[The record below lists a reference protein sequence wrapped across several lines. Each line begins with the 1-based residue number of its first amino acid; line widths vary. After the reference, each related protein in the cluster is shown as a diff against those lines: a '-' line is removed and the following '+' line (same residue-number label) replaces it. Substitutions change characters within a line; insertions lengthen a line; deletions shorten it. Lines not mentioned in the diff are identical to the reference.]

1 MREKRISKSGD
12 CMNGVSE
19 KAWYCVEAIEGQDG
33 KACLGLAVAGLVVWR
48 PFDIRRSAGR
58 QGEGA
63 RLRQGRPVRAVNA
76 PRADRSRPRF
86 GRYFF
91 VYAALSECVFQEIQH
106 FPGVRGFVCAT
117 GSRFPV
123 PIPTEQIEFL
133 KASRAPV
140 QRSTT
145 WRDWGKIGFMVEITQ
160 GPFHGHAARVT
171 GIDRKG
177 IFEVE
182 LLLFGRFVRVVVEAS
197 HVSQAVQAKPDNS
210 RKTVLNP
217 AGRLASAAAA

>member
-1 MREKRISKSGD
+1 
-12 CMNGVSE
+12 MNGVSE

-48 PFDIRRSAGR
+48 PFDLRRAAGR

-63 RLRQGRPVRAVNA
+63 RLRQGRRPRLVCA

-91 VYAALSECVFQEIQH
+91 VHAALSECVFQEIQH

-123 PIPTEQIEFL
+123 PIPNEQIEFL
-133 KASRAPV
+133 KASKASV

-145 WRDWGKIGFMVEITQ
+145 WRDWGTLGATVEITQ
-160 GPFHGHAARVT
+160 GPFHGHAARIK
-171 GIDRKG
+171 GIDPKG

-182 LLLFGRFVRVVVEAS
+182 LPLFGRFVRVIVEAS

-217 AGRLASAAAA
+217 AGHLAPAAAA

>member
-1 MREKRISKSGD
+1 MDGLA
-12 CMNGVSE
+12 E
-19 KAWYCVEAIEGQDG
+19 KAWYCVEAVEGQDS

-48 PFDIRRSAGR
+48 PFDTRRAAGR
-58 QGEGA
+58 QGDGA
-63 RLRQGRPVRAVNA
+63 RARQGKPVVKTVGA

-91 VYAALSECVFQEIQH
+91 VYAGLTECIFQEIQH
-106 FPGVRGFVCAT
+106 APGVRGFVCAT

-123 PIPTEQIEFL
+123 PIPPEQIEFL
-133 KASRAPV
+133 RASPPPV

-145 WRDWGKIGFMVEITQ
+145 WRDWGVLGSQVEITQ
-160 GPFHGHAARVT
+160 GPLHGRTALIR
-171 GIDRKG
+171 GIDQKG
-177 IFEVE
+177 IFELE
-182 LLLFGRFVRVVVEAS
+182 LILFGRFTRVIAEAS

-217 AGRLASAAAA
+217 AGHLVSAAAA